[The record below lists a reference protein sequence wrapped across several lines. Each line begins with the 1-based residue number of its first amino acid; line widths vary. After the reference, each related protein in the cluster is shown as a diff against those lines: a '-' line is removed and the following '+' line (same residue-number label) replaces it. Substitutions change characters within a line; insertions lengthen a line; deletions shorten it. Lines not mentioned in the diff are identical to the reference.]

1 MKRAALLAIA
11 LSLML
16 AVPPF
21 APAQRRRSTHSR
33 KVSALKG
40 QLSELHRKKA
50 ALKQQLHNNKAMT
63 SQVLNE
69 IAQVDQRLNTVEDEL
84 GQTTARLDESRVQ
97 QKVVG
102 GQLSEATQQLSV
114 VTAKVKERL
123 SRIYAAGP
131 TSTLS
136 LVLGSHTSG
145 EIASRSD
152 IMSQIA
158 RSDQAVFNEYK
169 ALRLRVL
176 DRKQAADNLVVQ
188 ISTLAQRQHAEQEE
202 LKDTRQEKSHKVQV
216 LKEQAGELE
225 EAIAQFDKDERQIE
239 GQIAAFTREME
250 RTNATLPAFVG
261 RFGRPV
267 PGGITSGFGY
277 RYHPILHRTRLHAGI
292 DFHAPIGTPVHAA
305 ASGVIIAG
313 QYMRGYGNTIMI
325 AHGSGLSTVYGHL
338 SRIYVRGGQHVAKG
352 QVIGASGS
360 TGLSTGP
367 HLHFEIRVNGRPVN
381 PLGRV

>member
-1 MKRAALLAIA
+1 MKRSAVLAIV
-11 LSLML
+11 LSLAL
-16 AVPPF
+16 AVPPL
-21 APAQRRRSTHSR
+21 APAQRRRSSHSR
-33 KVSALKG
+33 KVSALRG

-50 ALKQQLHNNKAMT
+50 ALKQQLHNNRALT

-69 IAQVDQRLNTVEDEL
+69 IERVDHQLNQVENDLEE
-84 GQTTARLDESRVQ
+84 TTARLGESRVQ

-102 GQLSEATQQLSV
+102 GQLAQATEELKA

-123 SRIYAAGP
+123 SRIYASGP

-136 LVLGSHTSG
+136 LVLGSRTSG

-158 RSDQAVFNEYK
+158 RSDQQVFNEYR

-176 DRKQAADNLVVQ
+176 DRKRTADNLVVK
-188 ISTLAQRQHAEQEE
+188 ISTLAQRQQEEQEQ

-239 GQIAAFTREME
+239 GQIAAFQRQME

-267 PGGITSGFGY
+267 PGRVTSGFGY

-292 DFHAPIGTPVHAA
+292 DFHAPVGTPVRAA
-305 ASGVIIAG
+305 ASGVVIAG

-325 AHGSGLSTVYGHL
+325 AHGSQLTTVYGHL
-338 SRIYVRGGQHVAKG
+338 SRINVRSGQRVSKG
-352 QVIGASGS
+352 QVVGASGS